1 MEMSPGN
8 FLCSY
13 LKNAIVFLYKIG
25 EQEGKTDP
33 VVVVGVWYQWE
44 GEGGGERVWEG
55 EMVQILGTHVGIWK
69 YEIC

>member
-55 EMVQILGTHVGIWK
+55 EYGANTGYTCRYM
-69 YEIC
+69 EI